1 VDKQRTNRRVG
12 IVAGKWEQTKTPGVY
27 VQEGRNGKRYKA
39 AFRDARG
46 VVTSKTFPRIG
57 QAQDFLAEKRQQR
70 RTNTLPDVSKGA
82 RTMSDLWEHV
92 AKTYRGKPSTFA
104 SYEHRWR
111 NHVQPALGRRRLDS
125 LRRSDIEG
133 LYADVEARTSLDTR
147 RKVQQIVHKML
158 AVAVRSEWIVM
169 NPADGI
175 EMPQAEVKREVRVLT
190 NDEVE
195 KLASGV
201 PARYRAL
208 VFMLADTG
216 ARPGEV
222 IALKVKNL
230 NGSVRIA
237 EATVEVSGR
246 KITGAPKTKGS
257 IRNVPI
263 SPRLRAALRDHYD
276 AGYANRFYA
285 ESYVFTSEQGTQVS
299 QSNLRNRVLVPAA
312 ERVGIEGFTTYDL
325 RHTAISLW
333 LMRGLSPFE
342 VSKMVGHTTVGMIE
356 QRYGHLYEGEL
367 QKKIDRLGIEA

>member
-1 VDKQRTNRRVG
+1 VRN
-12 IVAGKWEQTKTPGVY
+12 PG
-27 VQEGRNGKRYKA
+27 
-39 AFRDARG
+39 
-46 VVTSKTFPRIG
+46 
-57 QAQDFLAEKRQQR
+57 
-70 RTNTLPDVSKGA
+70 
-82 RTMSDLWEHV
+82 
-92 AKTYRGKPSTFA
+92 
-104 SYEHRWR
+104 
-111 NHVQPALGRRRLDS
+111 
-125 LRRSDIEG
+125 
-133 LYADVEARTSLDTR
+133 
-147 RKVQQIVHKML
+147 
-158 AVAVRSEWIVM
+158 
-169 NPADGI
+169 DGI
-175 EMPQAEVKREVRVLT
+175 EMPQAEVRREVRVLT

-276 AGYANRFYA
+276 AGYANRFDA

-312 ERVGIEGFTTYDL
+312 ERAGIAGFTTYDL

-333 LMRGLSPFE
+333 LLRGLTPWE

-367 QKKIDRLGIEA
+367 QKKIGRLTADA

>member
-1 VDKQRTNRRVG
+1 M
-12 IVAGKWEQTKTPGVY
+12 AGRWEQTKTPGVY
-27 VQEGRNGKRYKA
+27 VQRDRNGKPRYKA

-57 QAQDFLAEKRQQR
+57 QAQDYLADIRIR
-70 RTNTLPDVSKGA
+70 RATNTLPDVSKGA
-82 RTMSDLWEHV
+82 RTMTDLWDHV
-92 AKTYRGKPSTFA
+92 AKTYRGRPSTFA

-111 NHVQPALGRRRLDS
+111 NHVQPAVGKRRLDS
-125 LRRSDIEG
+125 LRRSDLEAF
-133 LYADVEARTSLDTR
+133 YAEVEAETSLDTR
-147 RKVQQIVHKML
+147 RKVQQVVHKML
-158 AVAVRSEWIVM
+158 AVAVRSEWLVK

-175 EMPQAEVKREVRVLT
+175 PMPGAEVKREVRILT

-195 KLASGV
+195 KLANEV

-208 VFMLADTG
+208 VLMLADTG
-216 ARPGEV
+216 ARPGEL

-237 EATVEVSGR
+237 ESTVEVGGK
-246 KITGAPKTKGS
+246 KITGTPKTRGS

-276 AGYANRFYA
+276 AGYANRFDP
-285 ESYVFTSEQGTQVS
+285 ESYVFTSEGGTQVS

-312 ERVGIEGFTTYDL
+312 ERVGIEGFTTYNL

-333 LMRGLSPFE
+333 LLRGLTPWE

-367 QKKIDRLGIEA
+367 QKKIDRLGAEA